1 MRDADAILWALDQDP
16 LLRST
21 IVAIAV
27 LDRSPS
33 YEGVLGK
40 FELLCRHAQHFHSVV
55 VPSSLPWGRPHWE
68 AVRGFDVGSH
78 VIHVKAPF
86 PGDLRV
92 VLDLAQSMAGR
103 PFDSA
108 RPLWEAV
115 LVDGMADGGAA
126 LIIKLHHSVIDGV
139 GGLAVVGSV
148 LDAARE
154 SDTDMEQDV
163 RRAAPSDGA
172 RAVSGRN
179 GSLRRRPRLPQ
190 MWPSAAL
197 TGVVRGMA
205 RVPRGVLGA
214 ARETAHHPVASVGR
228 WRDGMVDSAALV
240 APSPTPRSPLMRG
253 RGLDRAFETVDL
265 FGVDLRH
272 VARRAGLTLNDLF
285 VAGLLRGLSV
295 YHEHYGR
302 RAPWLRALM
311 PISTRQPGDPLET
324 NRFVPVRLTLPADLD
339 GADDYL
345 DRVPG
350 MLRRW
355 KHSPALPVSDLLT
368 TALNRL
374 PPPLVVR
381 IFSSMLM
388 GVDFTATNV
397 PGPPADTYFAGAKIE
412 SFLAFAP
419 TAGAALNAGL
429 VTMAGRLSIGLAI
442 DRAAVPDP
450 ALMKTCL
457 HQGFAEVVDAAERR
471 GHSRNEPRADR
482 DPNRVPTR
490 IE

>member
-154 SDTDMEQDV
+154 SGLVAGRLT
-163 RRAAPSDGA
+163 AAPSSASADVA
-172 RAVSGRN
+172 QCR
-179 GSLRRRPRLPQ
+179 LDRRRPRNGASP
-190 MWPSAAL
+190 
-197 TGVVRGMA
+197 
-205 RVPRGVLGA
+205 PR
-214 ARETAHHPVASVGR
+214 R
-228 WRDGMVDSAALV
+228 
-240 APSPTPRSPLMRG
+240 
-253 RGLDRAFETVDL
+253 
-265 FGVDLRH
+265 
-272 VARRAGLTLNDLF
+272 ARR
-285 VAGLLRGLSV
+285 
-295 YHEHYGR
+295 
-302 RAPWLRALM
+302 
-311 PISTRQPGDPLET
+311 
-324 NRFVPVRLTLPADLD
+324 
-339 GADDYL
+339 GA
-345 DRVPG
+345 
-350 MLRRW
+350 
-355 KHSPALPVSDLLT
+355 
-368 TALNRL
+368 
-374 PPPLVVR
+374 
-381 IFSSMLM
+381 
-388 GVDFTATNV
+388 
-397 PGPPADTYFAGAKIE
+397 
-412 SFLAFAP
+412 
-419 TAGAALNAGL
+419 
-429 VTMAGRLSIGLAI
+429 
-442 DRAAVPDP
+442 
-450 ALMKTCL
+450 
-457 HQGFAEVVDAAERR
+457 
-471 GHSRNEPRADR
+471 
-482 DPNRVPTR
+482 
-490 IE
+490 